1 MVCRLIGWIIFRNFA
16 KRFGA
21 NERMKKKITIC
32 SVLVILAVTLCLCS
46 KEGEKGFL
54 ILIAKIL
61 ASIPFDPMDRFHNEY
76 LNHSTELIIEDKADS
91 IDFRKISLVN
101 EIYTNNNDS
110 FNACASNMVLGVI
123 YYHKS
128 ETDSALICLLNAER
142 FSNSRPELKPHI
154 YYYLASAFTDYDP
167 LLARDIILSHPKER
181 IDKYDYS
188 EILNMDVSQQM
199 RNLHNFNSIYYSR
212 LTQQN
217 LDTQA
222 RLHHKETRL
231 LISIIIFSSAFFIII
246 FILLFTL
253 FRFRRKNV
261 VLTDSV
267 TKRKDQLK
275 TLLDNFIELYRT
287 KCDEETVYNDAE
299 KFLSS
304 LHDEYAELTKSDIAI
319 IWLILLSFD
328 KDKICSTLNVT
339 NDYYYQRRTKI
350 RKTLNFNSTRSLNSD
365 LKAFIPEYIS
375 EHGLSNYTK

>member
-1 MVCRLIGWIIFRNFA
+1 
-16 KRFGA
+16 
-21 NERMKKKITIC
+21 MKKKITIC
-32 SVLVILAVTLCLCS
+32 SVLLIITLALALCS
-46 KEGEKGFL
+46 NEGTKKLEIFL
-54 ILIAKIL
+54 NKIL
-61 ASIPFDPMDRFHNEY
+61 SLMPVDPLDRFHNEY
-76 LNHSTELIIEDKADS
+76 LNRSTELIIDGKADS
-91 IDFRKISLVN
+91 IDIRKISLIN

-123 YYHKS
+123 CYHKQKM
-128 ETDSALICLLNAER
+128 DSALICLLNAER
-142 FSNSRPELKPHI
+142 FSDSRPELKPHI

-167 LLARDIILSHPKER
+167 LLARDIIHCHPKEL

-188 EILNMDVSQQM
+188 KILNMNVSLQM
-199 RNLHNFNSIYYSR
+199 TNLHNINSIYYSR

-217 LDTQA
+217 LDSQA
-222 RLHHKETRL
+222 RLHYKETRL

-275 TLLDNFIELYRT
+275 TLLDIFIELYRT
-287 KCDEETVYNDAE
+287 KCDKETVYNDAE

-304 LHDEYAELTKSDIAI
+304 LNDEYAELTKSDIAI

-375 EHGLSNYTK
+375 EHGLLNCTQ

>member
-1 MVCRLIGWIIFRNFA
+1 
-16 KRFGA
+16 
-21 NERMKKKITIC
+21 MKKRTFIIISSLLMIIALLIWYCNTESGSKKFVHHLNNFLDIFSVIYDRNYNQYIESATESTINGN
-32 SVLVILAVTLCLCS
+32 V
-46 KEGEKGFL
+46 
-54 ILIAKIL
+54 
-61 ASIPFDPMDRFHNEY
+61 
-76 LNHSTELIIEDKADS
+76 DS
-91 IDFRKISLVN
+91 IDIQTLLLTNK
-101 EIYTNNNDS
+101 IYTNNNDS
-110 FNACASNMVLGVI
+110 FYACASNMVLGVI
-123 YYHKS
+123 CYQNS
-128 ETDSALICLLNAER
+128 DIDSALVYLLNAER
-142 FSNSRPELKPHI
+142 FSDSRPELKPHI
-154 YYYLASAFTDYDP
+154 YYYLASAFVDYDP
-167 LLARDIILSHPKER
+167 ILAHDIIHSHPNER
-181 IDKYDYS
+181 INKYDYS
-188 EILNMDVSQQM
+188 KFNDINVSQQEID
-199 RNLHNFNSIYYSR
+199 LHNLNSIYYSR

-350 RKTLNFNSTRSLNSD
+350 RKTLNFDSTRSLNSD
-365 LKAFIPEYIS
+365 LKAFIPEYLS
-375 EHGLSNYTK
+375 EHGLLNCIQ